1 MIVRFGRIPD
11 GGLGVSS
18 AMALDNL
25 RQELDELTAIENPAE
40 RLIGIIRFMSLC
52 SGLQAVSMMNVARDG
67 AEVEQLMNEMSEL
80 ADACLPLA
88 VKALD
93 EVVRARS

>member
-1 MIVRFGRIPD
+1 
-11 GGLGVSS
+11 
-18 AMALDNL
+18 
-25 RQELDELTAIENPAE
+25 
-40 RLIGIIRFMSLC
+40 
-52 SGLQAVSMMNVARDG
+52 MMNVARDG